1 MTRTFILLL
10 IALVSAR
17 AHPAQWELLPDT
29 DSTRASR
36 LASDGI
42 RLYAASYRHGL
53 YISEDDGATW
63 RHTGLPSARAIGISD
78 DAVYVFCDRLL
89 GMFRSDDRGE
99 SWAPKNVGLAE
110 PDEDNLVEGD
120 ITHPRARQIL
130 VTESRMV
137 IAVGYPGTR
146 ISRDRGET
154 WHYPLDEWVWVQEPE
169 FNRKHH
175 LPPLTEYVALHAYA
189 MVEFGGY
196 LWVSLGAGFPTLFRS
211 PDDGDTWERIPNW
224 ATPRLALSEYGATR
238 DWAVRDNQLYVG
250 GEYGFARWNEAA
262 LGWDDLSLGL
272 TEKPY
277 INALALNRG
286 RFFAALGDDGVWM
299 YDDPSETWIPVGL
312 QSLDIHDLVS
322 HQGYLYAAAGRVAFR
337 LEHPDRPAGIYRA
350 AIPIVNSYNKAVATW
365 GALKRP

>member
-17 AHPAQWELLPDT
+17 AHAAQWELLPDT
-29 DSTRASR
+29 DSTRVSR

-63 RHTGLPSARAIGISD
+63 RHTGLPSAWAIGISD

-99 SWAPKNVGLAE
+99 SWSPKNVGLAE
-110 PDEDNLVEGD
+110 PDEDDLVEGD

-169 FNRKHH
+169 FNGKHH
-175 LPPLTEYVALHAYA
+175 LPPLTEYVALHAYS

-196 LWVSLGAGFPTLFRS
+196 LWASLGAGFPTLFRS

-238 DWAVRDNQLYVG
+238 DWAVRYNQLYVG

-272 TEKPY
+272 TEEPY

-286 RFFAALGDDGVWM
+286 RFFAGLQDDGVWM

-350 AIPIVNSYNKAVATW
+350 SISTVQPYGKLVTTW
-365 GALKRP
+365 AALKRP